1 MPDPCTIAKQAPS
14 SARSGQENFLIA
26 DVPIPPFGLALI
38 AAFLFALGGQVQN
51 NGLQS
56 LDSRTGTMISIGSS
70 AAIYWLA
77 APLMLKPEYFLHPA
91 ALIFVC
97 IGLVRPAISANLS
110 VAAIRHIGPTLTATL
125 NGTAPLFAAAF
136 GILILDEMLTWQIAI
151 GTLGIIGTILNLSRR
166 NKKVPVSW
174 PLWALALP
182 VAAAMI
188 RACCHGL
195 IKIGTE
201 YIPDPYFAGLIGF
214 SVSFVVTSALHLR
227 KGGGRPAISLSDHGV
242 RWFLLSGLCFAAAIL
257 SINTALMNGSVITVV
272 PIVAVSPI
280 FSMLLSVILFRREHL
295 TLKIVGAVFVVV
307 PSVMLIVLG

>member
-1 MPDPCTIAKQAPS
+1 MFSDI
-14 SARSGQENFLIA
+14 G
-26 DVPIPPFGLALI
+26 IPPYGLALLS
-38 AAFLFALGGQVQN
+38 AFLFALGGQFQN

-56 LDSRTGTMISIGSS
+56 LDARTGTMLTIGSS
-70 AAIYWLA
+70 ATIYWLA
-77 APLMLKPEYFLHPA
+77 SPFMLKPEYFLHPA
-91 ALIFVC
+91 MLIFVC
-97 IGLVRPAISANLS
+97 IGLVRPALSANLS
-110 VAAIRHIGPTLTATL
+110 VAAIQHIGPTLTATL

-136 GILILDEMLTWQIAI
+136 GILILDEMLTWQIAV
-151 GTLGIIGTILNLSRR
+151 GTLGIIGTVLNLSRR
-166 NKKVPVSW
+166 NKKVPASW

-182 VAAAMI
+182 VGAAVI

-214 SVSFVVTSALHLR
+214 SVSFIVTSTLHVM
-227 KGGGRPAISLSDHGV
+227 KGGQRPEIRLSEHGP
-242 RWFLLSGLCFAAAIL
+242 RWFMVAGLCFASAIL

-280 FSMLLSVILFRREHL
+280 FSMLLSVVLFRREHL